1 MVGGASHRGR
11 FRLRRRPLA
20 RRSPKRAPR
29 HTAEYRGLSPA
40 SALFLIAGLVLLAVQ
55 GCGDAA
61 ATTGQAPGPSFDE
74 GGEEEVFADGIVAPD
89 DTIPA
94 EGHGS
99 RTR

>member
-1 MVGGASHRGR
+1 
-11 FRLRRRPLA
+11 
-20 RRSPKRAPR
+20 
-29 HTAEYRGLSPA
+29 
-40 SALFLIAGLVLLAVQ
+40 VLLAVQ